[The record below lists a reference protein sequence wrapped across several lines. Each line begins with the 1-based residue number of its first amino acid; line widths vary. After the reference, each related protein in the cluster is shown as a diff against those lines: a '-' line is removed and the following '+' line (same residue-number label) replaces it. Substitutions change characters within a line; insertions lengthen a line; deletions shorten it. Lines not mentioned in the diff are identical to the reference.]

1 MFVNKN
7 EILNIISNMPDEFDI
22 EDIMYKLFVFDKLK
36 TAELDIDEQ
45 NLVKHDEIKEMVDLW
60 LNK

>member
-1 MFVNKN
+1 MFVSKN
-7 EILNIISNMPDEFDI
+7 EILNIISYMPDEFDI

-45 NLVKHDEIKEMVDLW
+45 NLVKQNEIIEMVDLW